1 MMRRLSF
8 LFLCLAAPLTGQST
22 ASPDT
27 AAMARADRLMTAACA
42 ADNATTWGRPVCGPF
57 LLATWGGRGVIA
69 SQRDSAG
76 TFTPIGRWWM
86 GTLGAGQFPSNSAI
100 DIGGTRYSMVVLPL
114 PTDDAI
120 AATLLLHEQFH
131 RLQREL
137 KLPMTGP
144 ENAHLDEEV
153 PRTMLRLEWRALARA
168 VAANGAAWCGHA
180 RDALAFRSSRHA
192 ASPGAAE
199 SEALLE
205 RHEGLAEYTGAR
217 LARGTHPGGDQ
228 RLVDYLA
235 QAEAWSSYVRS
246 FAYATGPAYGALLDR
261 ADPAWRDRLPEGKSP
276 ARMLSERMECAD
288 RSESVDARAQ
298 RYGGSALRLV
308 ERQRADSLQRIRD
321 DYTARL
327 VNGPVLSPPEG
338 AMRFAFDPNTVMPL
352 RGHGNVYPTG
362 SFSGP
367 WGTLEVKAGGALV
380 STDFQRVRVP
390 LEGRD
395 RDWKLTLAEGWRIS
409 DDGRSLVQR

>member
-1 MMRRLSF
+1 MMRRLLF
-8 LFLCLAAPLTGQST
+8 LFLCLAVPLTGQSP
-22 ASPDT
+22 SPDT
-27 AAMARADRLMTAACA
+27 TAMARADRLMSAACA
-42 ADNATTWGRPVCGPF
+42 ADSSTTWGRAVCGPF

-76 TFTPIGRWWM
+76 AFTPLGRWWV

-114 PTDDAI
+114 PTADAI

-137 KLPMTGP
+137 DLPMTGP

-153 PRTMLRLEWRALARA
+153 PRTMLRLEWRALAKA
-168 VAANGAAWCGHA
+168 VAATGATSCRHV
-180 RDALAFRSSRHA
+180 RDAAAFRAARHA
-192 ASPGAAE
+192 AVPGSAE
-199 SEALLE
+199 SELLLE

-217 LARGTHPGGDQ
+217 LARGTFAGGDR
-228 RLVDYLA
+228 RLIDYLA
-235 QAEAWSSYVRS
+235 EAETWSSYVRS
-246 FAYATGPAYGALLDR
+246 FAYATGPAYGTLLDR
-261 ADPAWRDRLPEGKSP
+261 VDPDWRNRLREGKSP
-276 ARMLSERMECAD
+276 ADMLTERLTCAD
-288 RSESVDARAQ
+288 HGESVDARAQ
-298 RYGGSALRLV
+298 RYEGGALRLA
-308 ERQRADSLQRIRD
+308 ERHRADSLQRIRD

-338 AMRFAFDPNTVMPL
+338 AMRFTFDPNKVTPL

-367 WGTLEVKAGGALV
+367 WGTLEVTAGGALV

-390 LEGRD
+390 LGGRD
-395 RDWKLTLAEGWRIS
+395 RDWKLVLAEGWRIS
-409 DDGRSLVQR
+409 EDGRSLVK